1 MKKRTRFIII
11 LAVLAVCLFCLWPS
25 INWYFLTSK
34 EDQSLALGSR
44 DKIREYAVEMA
55 SLDYNKLIELA
66 NTTDENTP
74 VPEEYSYLVKIA
86 KKNYKSEGKT
96 LPSVWSAAAVCRGF
110 TPYTLSQAIE
120 ERYRSRIL
128 KIKSYQE
135 NAVQLG
141 LDLSGGMSLVIK
153 ADLDAVVNNLDPEM
167 TTGVDVEYIKNDAM
181 KQVMEILNSRIDR
194 FGLSEPVI
202 RRQGTDRIYVE
213 IPGASDS
220 DRINSIVMGQ
230 GMLAFHLVDD
240 EATSKFSEYYANNRY
255 NTFDSEG
262 NLLNPEIIPED
273 TMVLGYYAK
282 DEYDLDVLQGYLV
295 VKKEPALEGRHITSA
310 SVSSTD
316 TREPAVAFRLD
327 SEGAVIFGELTA
339 ANVGKNLCIVSD
351 GKIRSYATIREAI
364 PNGSVQLSGFS
375 YDEAENISTVLKTAW
390 LDVPL
395 QLENQQ
401 VIGAS
406 MGAATIRSGLMALV
420 IGLASV
426 MVFMLIWYKGAG
438 INAIVAQILNLYIMF
453 SFLSAFNLTLS
464 LSSIAGMILT
474 IGMAVD
480 ANVVIFERIKD
491 ELRLGKDR
499 ASAVFAGFQH
509 AFWAIMD
516 SNITTFI
523 AAMFLSQIG
532 TGSIQGFA
540 VSLAIGVISSVFTAL
555 FVSRL
560 MFDFGTDVMKKT
572 KISIAWRI
580 K

>member
-153 ADLDAVVNNLDPEM
+153 ADLDAVVKSLDPEM

-181 KQVMEILNSRIDR
+181 NQVMEILNSRIDR

-316 TREPAVAFRLD
+316 TRD
-327 SEGAVIFGELTA
+327 
-339 ANVGKNLCIVSD
+339 CIVSD